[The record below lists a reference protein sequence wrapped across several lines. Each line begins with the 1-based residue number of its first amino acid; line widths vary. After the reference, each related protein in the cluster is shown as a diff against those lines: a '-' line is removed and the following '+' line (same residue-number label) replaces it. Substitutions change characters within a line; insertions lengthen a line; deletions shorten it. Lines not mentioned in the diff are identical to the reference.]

1 MKKIY
6 LLVIS
11 LFLLSLSGC
20 GKQTNTENEAR
31 NSDEPWIKL
40 DTDTIESDE
49 NGQFQITG
57 KAKYSSFSANIFQ
70 NKNGVRTQ
78 GTRGVLK
85 IDKDGTFIWRNIF
98 IDGKEPTTD
107 VSFSSYK
114 EKEKIQYQIKVDYSK
129 FVAKQEEDKLVE
141 EEINSAMP
149 ALLEEIVASSEDMI
163 INIDKKYHS
172 YRSLLVTVPLD
183 VKYERNNVKKK
194 YMDTIG
200 FLFQDKTAS
209 TLYPNKEQIPY
220 ITFRYEKTNEFL
232 GATDLI
238 NRRKFILYD
247 DVNN

>member
-1 MKKIY
+1 MY

-11 LFLLSLSGC
+11 LFLLSLGGC
-20 GKQTNTENEAR
+20 GKENNAEKE
-31 NSDEPWIKL
+31 SQVSTEPWVTL

-57 KAKYSSFSANIFQ
+57 KAKHSSFSANVLQ
-70 NKNGVRTQ
+70 TKNGISTQ
-78 GTRGVLK
+78 GTRGILK

-114 EKEKIQYQIKVDYSK
+114 EKEKIQYQVNVDYSK
-129 FVAKQEEDKLVE
+129 FVAKKEEDQLVE
-141 EEINSAMP
+141 EEINNAMP
-149 ALLEEIVASSEDMI
+149 ALLEEIVASSENMI
-163 INIDKKYHS
+163 IKIEKKYHS
-172 YRSLLVTVPLD
+172 YRSLRVIVPLD
-183 VKYERNNVKKK
+183 VKYERNSVKKK

-200 FLFQDKTAS
+200 FLIQDKTAS

-220 ITFRYEKTNEFL
+220 ITFQYEKTNEFL

-238 NRRKFILYD
+238 NRRKFLLYD
-247 DVNN
+247 EADY